1 MMPYQQRSALGAV
14 ETEGVICRQ
23 VAAGADPD
31 LEPTATHQ
39 VEYRGVLR
47 HSDRE
52 LERQR
57 HDPGPQADS
66 RRPGSDLGEKYKRCR
81 QAAFVLVKMVLRHP
95 CGVKAAAFGMDDLR
109 GGQAIALGCIRPIE
123 QAREKAEAER
133 RLRYGP
139 CHVPGRRRSRSGR
152 IGWRHAFTWSGTAA
166 GRFPASARCCFGS
179 CCAK

>member
-1 MMPYQQRSALGAV
+1 MTPYQQRRALGAV
-14 ETEGVICRQ
+14 ETEGVIRRQ

-57 HDPGPQADS
+57 HDPGPKADS
-66 RRPGSDLGEKYKRCR
+66 GRPGSDLGEKHKRCR

-109 GGQAIALGCIRPIE
+109 GGQAIALCCIRLIE
-123 QAREKAEAER
+123 QAGKKAKAQR

-139 CHVPGRRRSRSGR
+139 YHVSRQAAEPERPHRIEARVYLARNRRRTFSSIREMLF
-152 IGWRHAFTWSGTAA
+152 W
-166 GRFPASARCCFGS
+166 
-179 CCAK
+179 

>member
-1 MMPYQQRSALGAV
+1 MMPYQQRRSLGAI
-14 ETEGVICRQ
+14 ETEGLIGRQ

-39 VEYRGVLR
+39 IEYRGVLS
-47 HSDRE
+47 HSDRQ

-57 HDPGPQADS
+57 HDPGPQADA
-66 RRPGSDLGEKYKRCR
+66 RRPGSDLGEKHKRCR

-95 CGVKAAAFGMDDLR
+95 CGVKAAAFRMHDLR
-109 GGQAIALGCIRPIE
+109 GGQAIALGCIRLIE
-123 QAREKAEAER
+123 QASEKAKAQR

-152 IGWRHAFTWSGTAA
+152 IGSRQELTW
-166 GRFPASARCCFGS
+166 
-179 CCAK
+179 